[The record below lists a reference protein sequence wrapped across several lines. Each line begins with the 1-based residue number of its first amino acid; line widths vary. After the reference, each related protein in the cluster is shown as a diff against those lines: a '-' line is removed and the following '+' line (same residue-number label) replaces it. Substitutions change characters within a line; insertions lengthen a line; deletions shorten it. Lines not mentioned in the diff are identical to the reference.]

1 MIYYG
6 KAVHGEAAMIPQQ
19 DLSKQEEYLAE
30 ARQWITDC
38 RWRDEREDLAELT
51 DTEVM
56 RGIDQHYQGGWS
68 GFCLSQSAIDLPIY
82 DPVDL
87 II

>member
-51 DTEVM
+51 DTEVIAVSINIIKAV
-56 RGIDQHYQGGWS
+56 GV
-68 GFCLSQSAIDLPIY
+68 GFVCLRVRSSFQYMIQ
-82 DPVDL
+82 
-87 II
+87 